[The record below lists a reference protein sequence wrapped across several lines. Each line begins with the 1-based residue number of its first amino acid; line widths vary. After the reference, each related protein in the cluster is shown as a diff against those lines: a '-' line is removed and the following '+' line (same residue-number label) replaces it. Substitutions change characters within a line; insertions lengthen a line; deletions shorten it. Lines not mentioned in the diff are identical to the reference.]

1 MRGNAPGFAWQ
12 RPATVAD
19 GKPSRPPIRPV
30 PSLIADH
37 AARRGGATAV
47 QEGKRGISYAELFGA
62 ARQLARRLAARE
74 VGPGSVVAVAL
85 PGGIDGV
92 TALLGVL
99 MCGAA
104 YCPAPRNARLLE
116 AASPALVLTCSA
128 HAPRFAHR
136 QCLLTD
142 PPYADP
148 QSPVPPARPST
159 APACVIHTPTERLEL
174 THAALSL
181 LVTSTQ
187 HSRFALDPVGAE
199 ITRTLRTLAAGAP
212 LTLP

>member
-1 MRGNAPGFAWQ
+1 M
-12 RPATVAD
+12 
-19 GKPSRPPIRPV
+19 
-30 PSLIADH
+30 SLIADH
-37 AARRGGATAV
+37 AARRGGSTAV
-47 QEGKRGISYAELFGA
+47 REGERGISYAELFGA
-62 ARQLARRLAARE
+62 ARHLARRLAARN

-85 PGGIDGV
+85 PSGIDAV

-104 YCPAPRNARLLE
+104 YCPLDPPDAPFTARLLE
-116 AASPALVLTCSA
+116 PASPALVLTSSA
-128 HAPRFAHR
+128 HATRFADR

-142 PPYADP
+142 PPHADP
-148 QSPVPPARPST
+148 QSPVPPARPSA

-174 THAALSL
+174 THAALSS

-187 HSRFALDPVGAE
+187 HPRFALDPVGAE